1 MKVRLSEVLFI
12 LTCLVMLALGAIL
25 LIKADE
31 TPAPGIFMV
40 AAAIMALIWRYRRDR
55 HPTRGVS
62 ITDDDEERPGQWDME
77 IYEQEA
83 ERRRRGESDT

>member
-1 MKVRLSEVLFI
+1 MKVRLSEIVFI
-12 LTCLVMLALGAIL
+12 LICLVMLVLGAIL

-31 TPAPGIFMV
+31 TPAPGILMV
-40 AAAIMALIWRYRRDR
+40 GAALIALIWRYRRDR
-55 HPTRGVS
+55 GPTRVVS
-62 ITDDDEERPGQWDME
+62 TTDEDETSPGKWDME